1 MPDEADEIVGSLG
14 RELVSHLAPEELP
27 LYPSLLGQFQGAKGG
42 RRRKASSD
50 DELLGF
56 GAAEIVTMLTPVIL
70 NFTNCFWQAL
80 MAEAA
85 EDSAHGVLA
94 YVRSHLP
101 GHHEAGRGAR
111 QLTSDQLHLVRTVA
125 EREARRLDI
134 SGKQA
139 GLLADAMVGV
149 LAAPAVS

>member
-27 LYPSLLGQFQGAKGG
+27 LYPSLLSQFQGAKGG
-42 RRRKASSD
+42 RRRKASLD
-50 DELLGF
+50 DEFLGF

-70 NFTNCFWQAL
+70 TFTNCFWQAL

-85 EDSAHGVLA
+85 GSSAHGVLG

-101 GHHEAGRGAR
+101 GHHEAGRGPR
-111 QLTSDQLHLVRTVA
+111 QLTPDQLQLVRTVA

-134 SGKQA
+134 SGKRA
-139 GLLADAMVGV
+139 RLLADAMVGV

>member
-1 MPDEADEIVGSLG
+1 MADETDEIVGSVG

-27 LYPSLLGQFQGAKGG
+27 LYPSLLSQFQGATGG
-42 RRRKASSD
+42 RERKGSSND
-50 DELLGF
+50 QLLGF
-56 GAAEIVTMLTPVIL
+56 GEAEIVTMITPMIL
-70 NFTNCFWQAL
+70 NFTSSFWQAL

-85 EDSAHGVLA
+85 ESSARGVIE
-94 YVRSHLP
+94 YVKTHLP
-101 GHHEAGRGAR
+101 GHHEAGRAPR
-111 QLTSDQLHLVRTVA
+111 QLTPDQLQLVRTVA

-134 SGKQA
+134 SGKRA